1 MRAFAYTFY
10 CGYRYEYSK
19 NICIWFEEG
28 IATLLEHDNNV
39 LPQDE
44 VSIDIQVSANPPTMT
59 DEDIKTTFLQ
69 MSQAITTE
77 EQLVT
82 TYVQVMMTQAKLGDG
97 TPRKPTC

>member
-1 MRAFAYTFY
+1 MNTRRTSA
-10 CGYRYEYSK
+10 
-19 NICIWFEEG
+19 IWFEEG
-28 IATLLEHDNNV
+28 IATLLAHDNKV

-69 MSQAITTE
+69 MSQAITTD

-82 TYVQVMMTQAKLGDG
+82 TYAQVMMTQAKLGDG